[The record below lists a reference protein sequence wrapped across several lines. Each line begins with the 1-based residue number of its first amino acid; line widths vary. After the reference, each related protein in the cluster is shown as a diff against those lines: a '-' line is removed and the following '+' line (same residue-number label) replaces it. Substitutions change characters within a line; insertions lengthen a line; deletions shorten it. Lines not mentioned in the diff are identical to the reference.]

1 MQFKQLYDIIV
12 NQHQSLIQNS
22 YVQFFD
28 LSFFVLKQQDNSVI
42 ITKQLKKN
50 SEQLKFKCRK
60 INVDMWDL
68 IQQQDK
74 QHRNKLLLVFSFIDS
89 NFIDF
94 AFQHG
99 FLRYD
104 SLQQFLKLNP
114 IIINFVLN
122 EIQSKYK
129 DYNQDYRRNI
139 AIQFNNLYNSKKG
152 VVLKNQQII
161 NYLTYSR
168 FWEKLGLNYF
178 DIKKLPY
185 DVYNQLNLVIG
196 VENEIKANALSKL
209 K

>member
-1 MQFKQLYDIIV
+1 
-12 NQHQSLIQNS
+12 
-22 YVQFFD
+22 
-28 LSFFVLKQQDNSVI
+28 
-42 ITKQLKKN
+42 
-50 SEQLKFKCRK
+50 
-60 INVDMWDL
+60 MWDL

-89 NFIDF
+89 NCIDF

-152 VVLKNQQII
+152 VVLKNKQII